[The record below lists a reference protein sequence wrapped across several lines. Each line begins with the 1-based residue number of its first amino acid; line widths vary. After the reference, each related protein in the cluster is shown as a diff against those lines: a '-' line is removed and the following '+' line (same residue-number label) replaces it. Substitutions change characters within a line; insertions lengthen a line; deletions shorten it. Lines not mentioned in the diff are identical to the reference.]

1 MKFFTLIFCLAIA
14 LAAFW
19 YGVKLIKL
27 YLSVKKWDRVN
38 ATITQRSVVERKLV
52 SASRAGFKPSV
63 DYSYIYNSKTY
74 SGNKIFLVEL
84 IKGERGFLKDAAEK
98 FLEKIP
104 DQIKLHVN
112 PQNPEEAIIF
122 CEGIGLY
129 IFVLIIGL
137 MSLLIGVGNF
147 LN

>member
-1 MKFFTLIFCLAIA
+1 MKIFTLIFCLAIA

-63 DYSYIYNSKTY
+63 DYSYTYNSNTY

-104 DQIKLHVN
+104 NAVNVYVN
-112 PQNPEEAIIF
+112 PQNPGEAVIF

-129 IFVLIIGL
+129 VFVIVMGVL
-137 MSLLIGVGNF
+137 SLLIGIGNYF
-147 LN
+147 S

>member
-1 MKFFTLIFCLAIA
+1 MKIFTLIFCLVIA

-19 YGVKLIKL
+19 YGLKLIKL
-27 YLSVKKWDRVN
+27 YFRVKKWERVK
-38 ATITQRSVVERKLV
+38 ATITQRSVIERKSA

-63 DYSYIYNSKTY
+63 DYSYTYNSKSY

-84 IKGERGFLKDAAEK
+84 IKGERGFLEKAAEK

-104 DQIKLHVN
+104 DQINLHVN
-112 PQNPEEAIIF
+112 PQNPEEAVIF

-129 IFVLIIGL
+129 IFVLVMGIL
-137 MSLLIGVGNF
+137 SLLIGIGNYF
-147 LN
+147 G